1 MPRVGCFVVS
11 STVFGGGKLMRWL
24 ALISILTLAGCK
36 ANEPSRSV
44 PPTTNNSTSTQ
55 PKTIEALLSLPANFR
70 PSYKIAET
78 RDVSFSTV
86 KRYVVSITLPPNLR
100 KDEIE
105 QNFKHAILQTY
116 KDKRPNAVTIW
127 GYQNDDDIKQSFTI
141 GDAVFAPNG
150 KWENAGD
157 SDGSLQNYQV
167 IINVKDSHLNPVKT
181 LSVGD
186 VVTLTALKSD
196 VLKDKDTNSVRVWND
211 YGNRYDSN
219 ILMRVSNG
227 TRAKILEKKQT
238 GAGDYSS
245 TVYKVEVKGKVGW
258 VDLFDIKEYQDSET
272 KK

>member
-1 MPRVGCFVVS
+1 MI
-11 STVFGGGKLMRWL
+11 STILGGGKLMRWL
-24 ALISILTLAGCK
+24 ALISILILAGCN

-44 PPTTNNSTSTQ
+44 PSTTNNSASTQ
-55 PKTIEALLSLPANFR
+55 SKTIEAILSLPANFK

-86 KRYVVSITLPPNLR
+86 KRDVVSITLPPNLS
-100 KDEIE
+100 KEEIE

-116 KDKRPNAVTIW
+116 KDKRPNAITIW
-127 GYQNDDDIKQSFTI
+127 GYQNGDDIKQSFTV

-150 KWENAGD
+150 KWENAGN

-167 IINVKDSHLNPVKT
+167 IVNVKDSYLSPKKT
-181 LSVGD
+181 QSVGD
-186 VVTLTALKSD
+186 VVTLMALKSD
-196 VLKDKDTNSVRVWND
+196 ILKDKDTSSVRVWND

-219 ILMRVSNG
+219 IIMRVPNG
-227 TRAKILEKKQT
+227 TKAKILEKKQT

-258 VDLFDIKEYQDSET
+258 VDFFDIKEYQDSEP